1 MGVREGILTTPRERM
16 HKDISHN
23 LKHSNSDMSENPS
36 NENIKGVGL
45 RTF

>member
-1 MGVREGILTTPRERM
+1 MGSKKKATGEKYANEPQPVQ
-16 HKDISHN
+16 KDT
-23 LKHSNSDMSENPS
+23 SDKLV